1 MNLRCSMFRILDL
14 LFTFASFFISGKRKE
29 VIPMEEPGLTITR
42 FYRYGE
48 EVDDITQDLYD
59 HMDYSRSLGFAYTQR
74 LIDDPHYLHQKLQD
88 ALEYVCGDYASFSL
102 LTIDGYMHGTGTIH
116 TCMGNIDVKWEMQT
130 DA

>member
-1 MNLRCSMFRILDL
+1 
-14 LFTFASFFISGKRKE
+14 
-29 VIPMEEPGLTITR
+29 MEEPGLTITR

-88 ALEYVCGDYASFSL
+88 ALEYVCGDYASFFIAYHRRVHAWHRYYPYL
-102 LTIDGYMHGTGTIH
+102 YG
-116 TCMGNIDVKWEMQT
+116 
-130 DA
+130 